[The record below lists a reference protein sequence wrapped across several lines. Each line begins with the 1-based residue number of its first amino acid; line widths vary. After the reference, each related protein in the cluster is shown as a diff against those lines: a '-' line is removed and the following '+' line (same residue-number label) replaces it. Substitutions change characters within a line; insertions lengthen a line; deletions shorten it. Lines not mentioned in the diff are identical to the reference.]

1 MNYAKEPQ
9 KDPIFCAG
17 IKLDLENKQ
26 PYVKQQIVLSSG
38 IQKKTVLDL
47 KQNPKQ
53 PVVTTNPVEPLR
65 TTSTYYEEREEILSN
80 IRYFEFY
87 GNAAKIVAGGFTLL
101 TIAGMICLVHP
112 NFMMQMLGKCTTAV
126 GIWGITASGLLVG
139 YNSLKKEEEEEA
151 LKCLRR

>member
-17 IKLDLENKQ
+17 IKLDLENKK
-26 PYVKQQIVLSSG
+26 PYVKQTIELSSG
-38 IQKKTVLDL
+38 IQKKPTTVL
-47 KQNPKQ
+47 KQSPKQ
-53 PVVTTNPVEPLR
+53 QVVTTNPVEPLR
-65 TTSTYYEEREEILSN
+65 TASTYYEEREEILSN
-80 IRYFEFY
+80 IRHFQFW
-87 GNAAKIVAGGFTLL
+87 GNAAKLLVGGFTLL
-101 TIAGMICLVHP
+101 TIGGLICLVHP

-139 YNSLKKEEEEEA
+139 HNSLKKEEEEEA